1 MSKSFKNWLAVSILA
16 TVTTFLFLSFQFY
29 NMTKK
34 VEPVTAVSSCEELI
48 IDSIKSEAVRDTIA
62 HYNKIIQDLKSQI
75 ETKTETITT
84 NKKTIQQL
92 RKERDSVS
100 IRLNG
105 LREKYSLLR
114 TKTGGVDTSNK

>member
-16 TVTTFLFLSFQFY
+16 SVTTFLFLSFQFY

-34 VEPVTAVSSCEELI
+34 VEPMTAVSSCEELI
-48 IDSIKSEAVRDTIA
+48 IDSIKSEAVRDTIVR
-62 HYNKIIQDLKSQI
+62 YNKIIQELKSQI

>member
-1 MSKSFKNWLAVSILA
+1 MSKTFKNWLVVSI
-16 TVTTFLFLSFQFY
+16 VSCIIVFLFLSFQFY

-34 VEPVTAVSSCEELI
+34 VEPVTKVSSCEELI
-48 IDSIKSEAVRDTIA
+48 IDSIKSEAVRDTIV
-62 HYNKIIQDLKSQI
+62 HYNKIIQELKSQI